1 MSKSFTLMEL
11 MIVVVIGSI
20 VMVFAIPNYLKT
32 VRISQERQAYE
43 DLTVIWAA
51 VKLYVARNGAY
62 PTQTF
67 DGTNQINSAFNVNI
81 IPNGDFNYYQC
92 RVDTGYPSPPGY
104 PSFPGNSY
112 GCEIQLNTGCRLHV
126 REGHENEVVHRNM
139 SGPCPSCNP
148 YCPY

>member
-11 MIVVVIGSI
+11 MIVVVIGAI

-32 VRISQERQAYE
+32 VRISLERQAYE

-81 IPNGDFNYYQC
+81 IPNGDFNYYRC
-92 RVDTGYPSPPGY
+92 KVDVGFGPPPPS
-104 PSFPGNSY
+104 GNPY
-112 GCEIQLNTGCRLHV
+112 GCEIQLNTGCKLHV
-126 REGHENEVVHRNM
+126 REGHEDEVVHHNA
-139 SGPCPSCNP
+139 GPPCPSCDP